1 MAEHAAPA
9 EHATKRSAQER
20 ARLEAVAANTIRGLT
35 IDAVERANSGHPGL
49 PMGMADVATVLWT
62 RFLKH
67 NPSDPQWFD
76 RDRFV
81 LSAGH
86 GSMLIYSLLH
96 LSGYDVSLDD
106 LKAFRQL
113 GSKTPGHPEVHHT
126 PGVETTTGPLGQGLA
141 TAVGMAMAEKHLA
154 ARFSSPEHPVVGHYT
169 YVIASDGDLQEG
181 VTNEA
186 SSLAGHLGLGRLIV
200 LYDDNHVSIDG
211 DTALSFTEDRAGRY
225 QALGWHVIR
234 EIDGHDNEAVARA
247 IETARNVL
255 DRPSFLE
262 VRTTIGYG
270 SPNLAGHHSV
280 HSDAI
285 GADEI
290 KATKE
295 HLGIPLEP
303 DFYVPDDATVLF
315 REQAFRGSEHQ
326 CDWQGRMDALAEAEP
341 EKAADLRR
349 RIAGTLPE
357 NWISA
362 LPTFEPD
369 EKGMASRAASGK
381 VLDAIVDAV
390 PELVGGSA
398 DLTPSVKTKARGMDD
413 VQDTTFENRYVHY
426 GIREHAMAAAMNG
439 MALHGGV
446 RPYGGTF
453 LIFSDY
459 SKPAI
464 RLGALMEA
472 PVVHV
477 FTHDSVGL
485 GEDGPTH
492 QPVEQLAGLRAIPGL
507 LVIRPADANETAAA
521 WRVALETGRTTALA
535 LSRQNLPTLD
545 TTAERA
551 ADGVARG
558 AYVVADSDG
567 EPEVILIGAGSE
579 VGLLVEAKRQLGGGR
594 ARGLGPVRPAVLGAG
609 RGLPRVG
616 AAAGGPGARGRRGGL
631 ARRVGAL
638 RRARRRGRV
647 DRPVRDVG
655 ARDGGAD
662 RPRPHGRR
670 GRGGRPSRD
679 RRVET
684 GDRRRGTDPSV
695 RLLPRSLLAG
705 PRLTTRR
712 GSHLHQ
718 PRLTMY
724 GLIGKMTAV
733 PGRSDDLATILVD
746 GVAGMPGCLSYVVAR
761 DPADADALWITEVW
775 DSAESHRASLD
786 LPSVRAAIAEGRPL
800 IAGMGPERY
809 ETDPVGG
816 HGLVAPT

>member
-1 MAEHAAPA
+1 MAETPAPA
-9 EHATKRSAQER
+9 TEMEDPAPERSAADR
-20 ARLEAVAANTIRGLT
+20 ARLEKVTADTIRGLT
-35 IDAVERANSGHPGL
+35 IDAIERANSGHPGL
-49 PMGMADVATVLWT
+49 PMGMADVATVLWS

-67 NPSDPQWFD
+67 NPEDPAWFD

-96 LSGYDVSLDD
+96 LAGYDVSLDD

-141 TAVGMAMAEKHLA
+141 TAVGMAIAEKHLEA
-154 ARFSSPEHPVVGHYT
+154 QFSTTDHEVVGHYT

-211 DTALSFTEDRAGRY
+211 DTNLSFTEDRAGRY
-225 QALGWHVIR
+225 EALGWHVIR
-234 EIDGHDNEAVARA
+234 EIDGHDNEAVAAA
-247 IETARNVL
+247 ITTARNVL

-270 SPNLAGHHSV
+270 SPNLAGHHEV
-280 HSDAI
+280 HSDAL

-295 HLGIPLEP
+295 NLGIPLDPE
-303 DFYVPDDATVLF
+303 FYVPEEATTLL
-315 REQAFRGSEHQ
+315 REQAFRGAQAHCE
-326 CDWQGRMDALAEAEP
+326 WEGRMTAYDAAEP
-341 EKAADLRR
+341 DKAAELRR
-349 RIAGTLPE
+349 RIAGALPE
-357 NWISA
+357 GWADA

-369 EKGMASRAASGK
+369 AKGMASRAASGK
-381 VLDAIVDAV
+381 VLDAIAAV
-390 PELVGGSA
+390 LPELVGGSA
-398 DLTPSVKTKARGMDD
+398 DLTPSVKTKAAGMEDI
-413 VQDTTFENRYVHY
+413 QATTFGHRYLHY

-464 RLGALMEA
+464 RLGALMGA

-507 LVIRPADANETAAA
+507 DVIRPADANETAAA
-521 WRVALETGRTTALA
+521 WRVALEGGRPTALA
-535 LSRQNLPTLD
+535 LSRQNLPTLA

-558 AYVVADSDG
+558 GYIVADSDG
-567 EPEVILIGAGSE
+567 APEVVLIGAGAE
-579 VGLLVEAKRQLGGGR
+579 VGLLMEAKETLGGGARVVSMPCQRRFFEQDAAYRESVLPSAVR
-594 ARGLGPVRPAVLGAG
+594 ARVAAEAASPVGWHRLVGLDGETVSIDRFGTSAPGTEALTDLGMTADAV
-609 RGLPRVG
+609 V
-616 AAAGGPGARGRRGGL
+616 AA
-631 ARRVGAL
+631 ARRV
-638 RRARRRGRV
+638 
-647 DRPVRDVG
+647 
-655 ARDGGAD
+655 
-662 RPRPHGRR
+662 
-670 GRGGRPSRD
+670 
-679 RRVET
+679 
-684 GDRRRGTDPSV
+684 
-695 RLLPRSLLAG
+695 
-705 PRLTTRR
+705 
-712 GSHLHQ
+712 
-718 PRLTMY
+718 
-724 GLIGKMTAV
+724 
-733 PGRSDDLATILVD
+733 
-746 GVAGMPGCLSYVVAR
+746 
-761 DPADADALWITEVW
+761 
-775 DSAESHRASLD
+775 
-786 LPSVRAAIAEGRPL
+786 
-800 IAGMGPERY
+800 MG
-809 ETDPVGG
+809 
-816 HGLVAPT
+816 